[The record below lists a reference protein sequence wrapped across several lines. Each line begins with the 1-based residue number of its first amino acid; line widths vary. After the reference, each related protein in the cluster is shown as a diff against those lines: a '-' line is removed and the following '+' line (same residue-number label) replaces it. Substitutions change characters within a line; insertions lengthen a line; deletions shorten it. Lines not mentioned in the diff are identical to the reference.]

1 MLRAITF
8 GQSIGKTLGIEPS
21 VGIGR
26 VELAHHG
33 PDGLVFENSMI
44 GKVMIRRGLVR
55 VGEDED
61 GIAGSGHAADA
72 RVQHLGPSGT
82 VFEGT
87 VAELP
92 VFVATDRPERTI
104 CLYHQGFDLV
114 RWNRSRRPLR
124 LLQRSPPSREN
135 AGLHGA
141 VAQLATMIPSH
152 GPKRTVLLQE
162 QSVTAPGSHCDH
174 SIVDHLNGC
183 MPVFGGAVAQLTI
196 LVSTHG
202 PERSIRLDEQAVV
215 AGSCCCHHLA
225 GYDLEVVIP
234 VRRGAVAKLAVGV
247 VSKSPKRSVLFDK

>member
-1 MLRAITF
+1 
-8 GQSIGKTLGIEPS
+8 
-21 VGIGR
+21 
-26 VELAHHG
+26 
-33 PDGLVFENSMI
+33 MI
-44 GKVMIRRGLVR
+44 GEVKIRGGLVR

-82 VFEGT
+82 VFEGA

-104 CLYHQGFDLV
+104 CLYHQGFDLSAGTV
-114 RWNRSRRPLR
+114 AGGHCDYSSVHHLYGRMLSLR
-124 LLQRSPPSREN
+124 
-135 AGLHGA
+135 GA

-162 QSVTAPGSHCDH
+162 QGVTAPGSHCDH

-215 AGSCCCHHLA
+215 AGSCCGHHLA
-225 GYDLEVVIP
+225 GYDLEGVIP